1 MAYSI
6 DFRER
11 VLEYLAEG
19 HTQEEASKVFKI
31 GTTTI
36 KGWKKLL
43 AETGGLRIRVPKRE
57 GWVYKSDELRTYVRE
72 HPQAYL
78 REIAEHFGGTA
89 MGAANALARE
99 KITLKKGP

>member
-11 VLEYLAEG
+11 VLGYLTEG
-19 HTQEEASKVFKI
+19 HTQAEASKVFKV
-31 GTTTI
+31 GTTAI

-43 AETGGLRIRVPKRE
+43 VETGGLQIRVPKRE
-57 GWVYKSDELRTYVRE
+57 GWVYDSERLRIFVKE

-78 REIAEHFGGTA
+78 REIAEHFGGSV

-99 KITLKKGP
+99 KITLKKGR